1 MQKVTFRAE
10 IFKEDNVFVALAPEL
25 NVSSFGES
33 IEEARQ
39 SLNEAIEAF
48 VEECEDM
55 GTLEDVMA
63 EAGFSLVRDTWTPRK
78 PVAQEILSV
87 G

>member
-63 EAGFSLVRDTWTPRK
+63 EAGFTLVSDTWTPRK
-78 PVAQEILSV
+78 PVAQEILSA
-87 G
+87 